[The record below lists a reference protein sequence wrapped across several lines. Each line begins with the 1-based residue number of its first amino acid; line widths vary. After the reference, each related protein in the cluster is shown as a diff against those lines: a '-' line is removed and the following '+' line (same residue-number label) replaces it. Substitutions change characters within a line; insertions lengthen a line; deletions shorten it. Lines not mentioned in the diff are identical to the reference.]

1 MKKEN
6 FLIITIVITFFSFW
20 LTLNNDAIGMRQD
33 ADARLQLNII
43 LKDLSTYSMMK
54 PEDARG
60 YYKDALSEL
69 NVLVEMF
76 SGTEEAL
83 EAMFCIGNVHS
94 QMGNYAEAINC
105 FDNVLSHGEAENNNL
120 FKSKLLFFK
129 AKALIGIGSL
139 LEAKDVIKEL
149 RLIDARA
156 ANAFG
161 KELGGTMRIGALA
174 PDFHT
179 KDYKGNKIS
188 LSEYEGKII
197 VMHFWATWND
207 QCLQEFSEVKKLY
220 RKFKGP
226 DVQFIGISCD
236 DQIDDLK
243 GFILQQNIDW
253 PQIFEGMRHKGM
265 MSKLYDVHKIPI
277 IFVLDQ
283 NGKVQYIGNSS
294 EKITQ
299 IITALIV
306 RAEKKSEY

>member
-6 FLIITIVITFFSFW
+6 FLIITIVIVFFSFM
-20 LTLNNDAIGMRQD
+20 LTFNNNAIGMRQD
-33 ADARLQLNII
+33 ADARLQLNTI

-54 PEDARG
+54 PEDARA

-83 EAMFCIGNVHS
+83 EAMFCIGNIHS

-139 LEAKDVIKEL
+139 SEAKEVIKEL
-149 RLIDARA
+149 RLIDSRA

-161 KELGGTMRIGALA
+161 KKLGGTMRIGALA

-207 QCLQEFSEVKKLY
+207 QCLQEFSAVKTLY

-253 PQIFEGMRHKGM
+253 PHIFEGMRHKGM

-306 RAEKKSEY
+306 RSEKKSEY